1 MRSLIRRHPYSE
13 FDIVRHQLDQLF
25 NEIAQ
30 VSLDTRLAIPRATTP
45 QWIPAVEIKEVENA
59 FMLRAAVPGV
69 DAKDLDVQVS
79 RDAVIIKGEY
89 HTEAKAEAHSQFH
102 SEFRYGK
109 FHRVIPLRTPIQ
121 NDKVEADLKDG
132 ILTLTLPKAN
142 VAPAVVKLN
151 LTATDSTPAPTATPE
166 PTVNKPNPEPTPVA
180 TSTPDPEL
188 TTDIWAE
195 DTAQ

>member
-13 FDIVRHQLDQLF
+13 FDIVRRQLDQLF

-30 VSLDTRLAIPRATTP
+30 VSLDSRFVNARATTP
-45 QWIPAVEIKEVENA
+45 QWIPAVEIKEIENA

-79 RDAVIIKGEY
+79 RDAVVIKGEY
-89 HTEAKAEAHSQFH
+89 RTEAKAEAHSHFS

-121 NDKVEADLKDG
+121 NDQVEADLKDG

-142 VAPAVVKLN
+142 LAPAVVKLN
-151 LTATDSTPAPTATPE
+151 LTPTDSTPAPTVTPE
-166 PTVNKPNPEPTPVA
+166 PTINEPTIELTPVA